1 MGYRLKDNEG
11 FSHGIKR
18 IVLEQIDESLAK
30 LRPTTRNRDEAIHDA
45 RVGIKK
51 VRAVLRLVRDS
62 LDLKTYQKEDFLYR
76 DVNRTLSKVR
86 DSAAMLEVI
95 DKLIEHFSAQLS
107 KDAFAGI
114 RVELEHAKANKV
126 QNQKSAM
133 TAAAKALRQA
143 RRKVKKWP
151 VAGHTQSLDSG
162 L

>member
-18 IVLEQIDESLAK
+18 IVHEQIDESLDNLK
-30 LRPTTRNRDEAIHDA
+30 PTTRNKDEAIHDA

-62 LDLKTYQKEDFLYR
+62 LDLKTYQEEDLLYR

-95 DKLIEHFSAQLS
+95 DKLVEHFSEQLS
-107 KDAFAGI
+107 KDAFANV
-114 RVELEHAKANKV
+114 RVELQHSKAKKV
-126 QNQKSAM
+126 QNQTSAM
-133 TAAAKALRQA
+133 TAAAK
-143 RRKVKKWP
+143 
-151 VAGHTQSLDSG
+151 
-162 L
+162 